1 MKKST
6 MKKEPV
12 LGRIV
17 QSLAPYRL
25 TLLLALISG
34 IMYVVLT
41 LWAPVV
47 IGWAV
52 DLLLG
57 AGLVQFGGVV
67 RYLLLL
73 GAMIGLAALFQWA
86 MTLCTNHITFH
97 TVHSLRARM
106 AEKLQRVP
114 LKTIDNHAHG
124 DLIARMT
131 TDIDTVSDGLLQG
144 FAQLFT
150 GVLTILGTLGFML
163 SINATIA
170 LVVVLVTPLSLFVS
184 SFIARRSYHLFHEQS
199 ALRGAMTGL
208 VEEMIGHQK
217 IVKAFGREEAS
228 QKSFDEINEKL
239 YACGVKAQ
247 FFSSL
252 TNPCTRFVN
261 AMVYASV
268 GLCGAFVAMHGGV
281 TVGQLS
287 SFLSYAN
294 QYTKPF
300 NEISG
305 VITELQNALASARR
319 VFAFLEEEEQRPE
332 PEDARTVHSSHGQLT
347 LEHVCFS
354 YQKDRPLLKDL
365 CLKAQPGA
373 RIAIVGPTGCGK
385 TTLINLLMRF
395 YELDSGRILI
405 DGTDQQTLTRNSVR
419 GLYGM
424 VLQDSWLFCGSVLQN
439 IAYGKPDATREE
451 VIRAAQRAHA
461 DGFNRRLPGG
471 YDAPV
476 GDDGSNLSQGQK
488 QLLCIARI
496 LLTNPSM
503 LILDEATS
511 SIDTRTELA
520 IQQAFDEM
528 MRGRTSFIVAHRL
541 STIQKADC
549 ILVMRDGEVI
559 ERGTHETLLAQNGFY
574 TQLYNSQFAAPAL
587 HKA

>member
-1 MKKST
+1 MGENRETKVKVMNLTKKFD
-6 MKKEPV
+6 
-12 LGRIV
+12 
-17 QSLAPYRL
+17 
-25 TLLLALISG
+25 
-34 IMYVVLT
+34 
-41 LWAPVV
+41 
-47 IGWAV
+47 
-52 DLLLG
+52 DLLVL
-57 AGLVQFGGVV
+57 
-67 RYLLLL
+67 
-73 GAMIGLAALFQWA
+73 
-86 MTLCTNHITFH
+86 
-97 TVHSLRARM
+97 
-106 AEKLQRVP
+106 
-114 LKTIDNHAHG
+114 D
-124 DLIARMT
+124 
-131 TDIDTVSDGLLQG
+131 DI
-144 FAQLFT
+144 
-150 GVLTILGTLGFML
+150 
-163 SINATIA
+163 
-170 LVVVLVTPLSLFVS
+170 
-184 SFIARRSYHLFHEQS
+184 
-199 ALRGAMTGL
+199 
-208 VEEMIGHQK
+208 
-217 IVKAFGREEAS
+217 
-228 QKSFDEINEKL
+228 SFD
-239 YACGVKAQ
+239 VKKGE
-247 FFSSL
+247 F
-252 TNPCTRFVN
+252 
-261 AMVYASV
+261 
-268 GLCGAFVAMHGGV
+268 LC
-281 TVGQLS
+281 
-287 SFLSYAN
+287 
-294 QYTKPF
+294 
-300 NEISG
+300 
-305 VITELQNALASARR
+305 
-319 VFAFLEEEEQRPE
+319 
-332 PEDARTVHSSHGQLT
+332 
-347 LEHVCFS
+347 
-354 YQKDRPLLKDL
+354 
-365 CLKAQPGA
+365 
-373 RIAIVGPTGCGK
+373 IVGPTGCGK

-461 DGFNRRLPGG
+461 DGFIRRLPGG

>member
-1 MKKST
+1 MKKAANQ
-6 MKKEPV
+6 KEPV
-12 LGRIV
+12 LGRIA

-25 TLLLALISG
+25 MLLLALFSG
-34 IMYVVLT
+34 LVYVGLT

-47 IGWAV
+47 IGRAV

-57 AGLVQFGGVV
+57 PGLVQFGGVL

-73 GAMIGLAALFQWA
+73 GAMIGLAALFQWL

-97 TVHSLRARM
+97 TVHGLRVRM

-114 LKTIDNHAHG
+114 LKTMDDHAHG

-150 GVLTILGTLGFML
+150 GVLTILGTLSFML
-163 SINATIA
+163 SINVIIA

-199 ALRGAMTGL
+199 ALRGEMTGL
-208 VEEMIGHQK
+208 VEEMVGHQK
-217 IVKAFGREEAS
+217 IVKAFGREAAS
-228 QKSFDEINEKL
+228 QASFDAINEKL

-305 VITELQNALASARR
+305 VITELQNALSSARR
-319 VFAFLEEEEQRPE
+319 VFAFLDEEEQKPE
-332 PEDARTVHSSHGQLT
+332 PAQASTVHDSRGQVT

-354 YQKDRPLLKDL
+354 YQKDCPLLKDL
-365 CLKAQPGA
+365 CLNAQPGA
-373 RIAIVGPTGCGK
+373 HIAIVGPTGCGK
-385 TTLINLLMRF
+385 TTLITLLMRF

-405 DGTDQQTLTRNSVR
+405 DGTDQQTLTRSSVR

-424 VLQDSWLFCGSVLQN
+424 VLQDSWLFSGSVAEN

-451 VIRAAQRAHA
+451 VVRAAKQAHA
-461 DGFNRRLPGG
+461 DGFIRRLPGG
-471 YDAPV
+471 YDASV

-496 LLTNPSM
+496 LLTNPRM

-528 MRGRTSFIVAHRL
+528 MRGKTSFIVAHRL
-541 STIQKADC
+541 STIQQADC
-549 ILVMRDGEVI
+549 ILVMRDGQVI
-559 ERGTHETLLAQNGFY
+559 ERGTHQTLLAQNGFY
-574 TQLYNSQFAAPAL
+574 THLYNSQFASPQQE
-587 HKA
+587 KA

>member
-1 MKKST
+1 MKKSA
-6 MKKEPV
+6 MKQKPV

-17 QSLAPYRL
+17 QSIAPYRL
-25 TLLLALISG
+25 TLLIALISG

-57 AGLVQFGGVV
+57 TGLVQFGGVV

-150 GVLTILGTLGFML
+150 GALTILGTLGFML

-332 PEDARTVHSSHGQLT
+332 PEDACTVHSSHGQLT

-461 DGFNRRLPGG
+461 DGFIRRLPGG

>member
-461 DGFNRRLPGG
+461 DGFIRRLPGG

-587 HKA
+587 RKA

>member
-144 FAQLFT
+144 FAQLIT

-332 PEDARTVHSSHGQLT
+332 PEDACTVHSSHGQLT

-461 DGFNRRLPGG
+461 DGFIRRLPGG